1 MAKRATA
8 VAGKEQREEKGERGD
23 YSSVVIVSLVKRAS
37 SQVQVECTQPG
48 FGQVAEGS
56 WGGLRIATE
65 TRVSGCRQ
73 VRSGKKRNFDDDVI

>member
-37 SQVQVECTQPG
+37 QQVQVEWEQPG
-48 FGQVAEGS
+48 SGQVAEGS
-56 WGGLRIATE
+56 
-65 TRVSGCRQ
+65 
-73 VRSGKKRNFDDDVI
+73 